1 MPSRVVSGIQ
11 QTLDQNTETALGT
24 SGLEQALLR
33 PPFLLETVSKVEDS
47 ELSHLTDTPIPPIQ
61 LLQASKGQ
69 HPAISV
75 PEVKWDFQ
83 VTLLSKKKKKNE
95 GREGGRKGKKEREE
109 GRKGR
114 KERGKER
121 GKKGEREK
129 KGKKVQ
135 NSKQPATGFA
145 QMPPGQGWRT
155 ESLRAPGKRG
165 SWFFFQQNAS
175 FHTDA
180 TSVSLKSRPRRH
192 VDAWKNQ
199 DMSLPS

>member
-1 MPSRVVSGIQ
+1 M
-11 QTLDQNTETALGT
+11 
-24 SGLEQALLR
+24 
-33 PPFLLETVSKVEDS
+33 
-47 ELSHLTDTPIPPIQ
+47 
-61 LLQASKGQ
+61 KG
-69 HPAISV
+69 
-75 PEVKWDFQ
+75 
-83 VTLLSKKKKKNE
+83 
-95 GREGGRKGKKEREE
+95 GREGERE

-114 KERGKER
+114 KERGKEGGR
-121 GKKGEREK
+121 KG

-180 TSVSLKSRPRRH
+180 TSVSLKWRPRRH
-192 VDAWKNQ
+192 VDAQKSQGIITAQLTSEPQENGHTQ
-199 DMSLPS
+199 CSICPSPFIFEASSQAKMYKSQASA

>member
-1 MPSRVVSGIQ
+1 MPRRVVSGIQ

-33 PPFLLETVSKVEDS
+33 PPFLLETMSKAEDS

-75 PEVKWDFQ
+75 PEVKWDFP

-121 GKKGEREK
+121 GKKGGREGEERKE
-129 KGKKVQ
+129 
-135 NSKQPATGFA
+135 SAKQQT
-145 QMPPGQGWRT
+145 
-155 ESLRAPGKRG
+155 
-165 SWFFFQQNAS
+165 AS
-175 FHTDA
+175 HRICSDA
-180 TSVSLKSRPRRH
+180 SRPRLENRKPKSPREEGVLVLFSAKCFLPH
-192 VDAWKNQ
+192 RCNQ
-199 DMSLPS
+199 CVP